1 MSTTAKNT
9 NLLIPEHVAI
19 IMDGN
24 GRWAQQHGMAR
35 SEGHVAGVKTVRRI
49 TEEASRL
56 GIKYLTLYTFSTENW
71 NRPKQEVD
79 LLMTLIVSVIVQETP
94 DLIKNNVRLSV
105 IGDME
110 RLPAEARD
118 SLLGSINQTSHCT
131 GLNLVLAISYSAR
144 WEITN
149 AMRQIARLVEDG
161 KIAPTAINDDM
172 IDIHLTTKQIPDPDL
187 LIRTG
192 GDYRISNFLLWQI
205 AYTELYFTP
214 KYWPDFDGEDLK
226 KAIAEYSGRQ
236 RRYGLT
242 GEQVSGVAP
251 DNNGD
256 N

>member
-1 MSTTAKNT
+1 MSSTAENKN
-9 NLLIPEHVAI
+9 LIIPDHVAI

-35 SEGHVAGVKTVRRI
+35 PQGHVAGVKTVRMI
-49 TEEASRL
+49 TEEASKL

-71 NRPKQEVD
+71 NRPQQEVE
-79 LLMTLIVSVIVQETP
+79 LLMTLIVSVIAQETP

-105 IGDME
+105 IGDMD
-110 RLPAEARD
+110 RLPDEARL
-118 SLLGSINQTSHCT
+118 SLLDSINQTAHCT

-149 AMRQIARLVEDG
+149 AARRIAALAAEGSLNPDTIDDDL
-161 KIAPTAINDDM
+161 IAKY
-172 IDIHLTTKQIPDPDL
+172 LTTNAMPDPDL

-192 GDYRISNFLLWQI
+192 GDTRISNFLLWQI

-214 KYWPDFDGEDLK
+214 KYWPDFNAQDLIE
-226 KAIAEYSGRQ
+226 AITAYSGRQ

-242 GEQVSGVAP
+242 GEQVSADQSTKP
-251 DNNGD
+251 NT
-256 N
+256 